1 MSQSLKH
8 LLLILLIP
16 FFCAVG
22 HDVYV
27 NYFSSDEK
35 IAEIKSLRVNPQ
47 DFLVSDLG
55 WVWNEYAAG
64 SMQIARDSITA
75 EKWRTQIDPIL
86 RLPTM
91 VVASF
96 PFFLGGIYSLLA
108 FVLGVWP
115 FARHGK
121 IPSHRPEDHG
131 VYKHAK
137 TNTMKF
143 KKK

>member
-1 MSQSLKH
+1 MSQSLKNFLFV
-8 LLLILLIP
+8 LLVP
-16 FFCAVG
+16 FFFAVG

-27 NYFSSDEK
+27 NYFSTDEK
-35 IAEIKSLRVNPQ
+35 IAEIKALRANPQ

-55 WVWNEYAAG
+55 WVWSEYSPATMRG
-64 SMQIARDSITA
+64 ARDAITHEA
-75 EKWRTQIDPIL
+75 WRAQIDPIL

-96 PFFLGGIYSLLA
+96 PFFLGSVYSLMA

-115 FARHGK
+115 FARHSK
-121 IPSHRPEDHG
+121 IGSHKSDEYA
-131 VYKHAK
+131 VYRHAK
-137 TNTMKF
+137 SSNMKF